1 MVDKLPLSVYSR
13 LHVLPS
19 IATPFDLVPP
29 SFIIV
34 GVCLQPQSSR
44 FVICSTVRHDAS
56 KMTKTSHI
64 SQSSLQFAASS
75 RHWILYEGVLA
86 LDMTIFVGWHC
97 EYDRLWYIPLWAK
110 ILKQKMTISRDLERS
125 RTHLNMFW
133 DHKNIIEKDG
143 SVCFE
148 WGGLFLLQTLD
159 LFVRRTINAKCNKS
173 SYLGNQ
179 SSNDKARTHPK
190 LAMT

>member
-1 MVDKLPLSVYSR
+1 MEKKYVSDSV
-13 LHVLPS
+13 S
-19 IATPFDLVPP
+19 ITSL
-29 SFIIV
+29 FIENDVVQWHFLLI
-34 GVCLQPQSSR
+34 
-44 FVICSTVRHDAS
+44 FTHDAS

-159 LFVRRTINAKCNKS
+159 LFVRRTINAKCNK
-173 SYLGNQ
+173 
-179 SSNDKARTHPK
+179 
-190 LAMT
+190 

>member
-1 MVDKLPLSVYSR
+1 MCALHHYLLRMRFWLSFFVDFHTCYFENGQNK
-13 LHVLPS
+13 
-19 IATPFDLVPP
+19 
-29 SFIIV
+29 
-34 GVCLQPQSSR
+34 
-44 FVICSTVRHDAS
+44 
-56 KMTKTSHI
+56 SHLT
-64 SQSSLQFAASS
+64 QSSLQSTTPPC
-75 RHWILYEGVLA
+75 RWIVYEEVLA
-86 LDMTIFVGWHC
+86 LDMTIFHNHC
-97 EYDRLWYIPLWAK
+97 QYDRLWYCILRVK
-110 ILKQKMTISRDLERS
+110 ILKRKMTISREAEG
-125 RTHLNMFW
+125 NMMRLKMLW
-133 DHKNIIEKDG
+133 DHNNIVEKDG